1 MTDESA
7 LHLGED
13 LDEAGARNGRAT
25 LVEPGHLTTHGVIL
39 GMTGSGKTGLGIVLL
54 EEALSRGIPALIL
67 DPKGDMGNLL
77 LNFPALRPQD
87 FRPWIDEA
95 EAARTKQSPDDLAA
109 STAETWRK
117 GLESWGTTPDDMRRL
132 GMNARFTIFTPGST
146 AGVPLDVVGSLRA
159 PDAGLDSESR
169 ADEIEGFTSGL
180 LALVN
185 RTGDPLSS
193 ADHILISNLIA
204 RAWDAGQSLD
214 LPALVAQIANPPIRK
229 LGVFD
234 LDTFMPPKDR
244 MSLAVQLNALLASPS
259 FAPWMRGVPLDMQR
273 MLFDDDNRPRAAILY
288 LAHLSE
294 PERQFIVTLAMSRM
308 VGWMRTQ
315 PGTSDLRA
323 LIYMDEVAG
332 FAPPT
337 AQPPSKKP
345 ILTILKQGRAHG
357 IGMVLSTQNPVD
369 LDYKAM
375 SNAGTWMIGRLQTE
389 RDKARILEGMRS
401 AAGNVDIDALDT
413 MIGALGKR
421 QFLLHTARGGA
432 PRRFTTRW
440 AMSFLRGP
448 LTRIEI
454 ERLMQDDPDRSA
466 ATGMTSAGDASAE
479 SAASAG
485 AGAAGGSTGRTA
497 TVGVGETTGVLAG
510 GAVPAGGSIG
520 TAGSQPDTLRADEV
534 TIPPDVASGVPVRYL
549 DAAVPWA
556 TEIGAHPGS
565 PHLEAA
571 IAARVHLRYDDT
583 AAGVDHTETWECIL
597 FPLTDPAR
605 PEDARVVDY
614 DERDLRADPP
624 PHAAWALPQAPIDK
638 ATYFRTFGRQLEDYL
653 HRTRTTDVLANGE
666 LKLYSRV
673 GESREEFIARCRTE
687 GAARADADAAKLRDR
702 VQTKLDRLEKQQR
715 TAEDR
720 VRELTVDSKQRV
732 QQEIVAGAGQLL
744 SMFLG
749 GRRNVRALSGVASRR
764 GITRRTQ
771 ERLDTAQGRVED
783 VAEEMKSLEAE
794 LADELVELQE
804 KWDACAENIETRTI
818 PLEKNDIHVA
828 EVVLLWVPVE

>member
-1 MTDESA
+1 MTESA
-7 LHLGED
+7 TLHLGEEID
-13 LDEAGARNGRAT
+13 ANGDRNGSRIEI
-25 LVEPGHLTTHGVIL
+25 EPGHLTTHGVIL

-95 EAARTKQSPDDLAA
+95 EAARTKQSPDDLAG

-117 GLESWGTTPDDMRRL
+117 GLESWGTTPDAMRRL

-159 PDAGLDSESR
+159 PDAGLDAESR

-185 RTGDPLSS
+185 RAGDPLSS

-214 LPALVAQIANPPIRK
+214 LPSLVAQIANPPIRK

-273 MLFDDDNRPRAAILY
+273 MLFDDDGRPRAAILY

-345 ILTILKQGRAHG
+345 ILTILKQARAHG

-389 RDKARILEGMRS
+389 RDKARVLEGMRS
-401 AAGNVDIDALDT
+401 AAGSVDIDALDN

-454 ERLMQDDPDRSA
+454 ERLMQDDPERVAAAGITSVSDGSA
-466 ATGMTSAGDASAE
+466 QSP
-479 SAASAG
+479 ASAG
-485 AGAAGGSTGRTA
+485 AGASGGSTGGTA
-497 TVGVGETTGVLAG
+497 TGGAAGAG
-510 GAVPAGGSIG
+510 GAPIG
-520 TAGSQPDTLRADEV
+520 TAGAHPATLRADEV
-534 TIPPDVASGVPVRYL
+534 TIPPEVASGVPVRYL
-549 DAAVPWA
+549 DAAAPWA
-556 TEIGAHPGS
+556 TEIGAQPGS

-583 AAGVDHTETWECIL
+583 AAGVDHTETWECVL

-614 DERDLRADPP
+614 DERDLRAEPP
-624 PHAAWALPQAPIDK
+624 ANAAWALPQAPIDK
-638 ATYFRTFGRQLEDYL
+638 TTYFRTFGKQLEDYI
-653 HRTRTTDVLANGE
+653 HRTRTTEVFANGE

-673 GESREEFIARCRTE
+673 GESRDEFIARCRTE
-687 GAARADADAAKLRDR
+687 GATRADADAAKLRDR
-702 VQTKLDRLEKQQR
+702 VQARLDRLEKQQR

-749 GRRNVRALSGVASRR
+749 GRRNVRGLSGVASRR
-764 GITRRTQ
+764 GTTRRTQ
-771 ERLDTAQGRVED
+771 ERLDSAQGKLED
-783 VAEEMKSLEAE
+783 VGEEMKALEEE

-804 KWDACAENIETRTI
+804 KWDACAENVETRTI
-818 PLEKNDIHVA
+818 PLEKNDIHVE